1 MTFEQAERL
10 FAAAR
15 QPSQGK
21 RLRADTYLHKVD
33 DIFVIRLHGKNLVTI
48 NRDNTYTLN
57 SGGGLT
63 QTSVDRINRYST
75 AHLTK
80 RKSVWFL
87 MTGTGRLVAF
97 FDGIQV
103 DRLGQPSARSCAL
116 ASYPPYYGRTDPPV
130 AKCLIHR
137 EPQSYKGD
145 SLLCGTYDCWSVGVV
160 QGVKAA
166 GDPLQTKAC
175 N

>member
-1 MTFEQAERL
+1 MIFKRFKAKPMTFKQAERL

-33 DIFVIRLHGKNLVTI
+33 DTFVIRLHGKKLVTI

-63 QTSVDRINRYST
+63 KASVDEINRYST

-103 DRLGQPSARSCAL
+103 
-116 ASYPPYYGRTDPPV
+116 
-130 AKCLIHR
+130 
-137 EPQSYKGD
+137 
-145 SLLCGTYDCWSVGVV
+145 
-160 QGVKAA
+160 
-166 GDPLQTKAC
+166 
-175 N
+175 